1 MAVRLLLLHGAD
13 ANARSS
19 DQDTP
24 LHAAAK
30 SGTEDTV
37 RAMLEHGG
45 GKRVGMQGLALGI
58 HSFQALHARV
68 LMRCISGYVI
78 VLYTMYVDVVVLYYY
93 VCGCSSIVLYI
104 WICDSIVYYVC
115 GCIARPQ
122 VCNQFPECLAHCVMY
137 KAPVVFTGMCVCVC
151 VYVCVCVSQSP
162 LSSLPLSPLYHLLHL
177 QLLLSLSRSLDRS
190 LPLPLTP
197 PPNAPSPP

>member
-1 MAVRLLLLHGAD
+1 MYVCIALHYAAGGGRVEAVRLLLLHGAD

-68 LMRCISGYVI
+68 LMRY
-78 VLYTMYVDVVVLYYY
+78 LN
-93 VCGCSSIVLYI
+93 
-104 WICDSIVYYVC
+104 
-115 GCIARPQ
+115 PQ
-122 VCNQFPECLAHCVMY
+122 PQTRKP
-137 KAPVVFTGMCVCVC
+137 
-151 VYVCVCVSQSP
+151 
-162 LSSLPLSPLYHLLHL
+162 
-177 QLLLSLSRSLDRS
+177 
-190 LPLPLTP
+190 
-197 PPNAPSPP
+197 